1 MIGLNHSSSRDPT
14 RRSCLFSPKA
24 VLPWNSYGSSFIVG
38 ELNAIRTRMFYC
50 KRVAHQLPVQ
60 HETLHLFPKRK
71 ISSKV
76 DAFSG
81 YEFCI
86 YYFCIEEDP
95 EKYKI

>member
-1 MIGLNHSSSRDPT
+1 
-14 RRSCLFSPKA
+14 
-24 VLPWNSYGSSFIVG
+24 
-38 ELNAIRTRMFYC
+38 MFYC

-95 EKYKI
+95 EKYKISGIWYLVPTIIQYVPCYF